1 MRSLAAFLG
10 DPAARAAALAGCDA
24 QDVFLALWS
33 IAFDDAPDA
42 IPAASKLLCHK
53 KVEHRFAA
61 VHLLGMLD
69 LREIYDHVLPAV
81 NDADLRVAVHAV
93 TVACAEVRA
102 RHAAPAES
110 SSSAFDLISLITQGR
125 AIGKTSSDSGP
136 DEAGDFFRTAGSVS
150 KRIPDRAPKQK
161 PLIWP
166 WMTIDVD
173 QKFVADQ
180 MVVALGSR
188 PASRVLPYLD
198 SMSPN
203 ARAIAASFLAK
214 MTEIDAESRSTL
226 VRLVGD
232 AAVRMRETAVKA
244 MMRIKLKADELA
256 PIEALLDRKKSD
268 LRRSVL
274 TLILSL
280 DDCACA
286 RKCGS
291 SDGSEGLRRRGS
303 PDSICSGRCTRAVA
317 RSRKYDQGRRL
328 TDRPTRS

>member
-1 MRSLAAFLG
+1 MR
-10 DPAARAAALAGCDA
+10 
-24 QDVFLALWS
+24 
-33 IAFDDAPDA
+33 
-42 IPAASKLLCHK
+42 
-53 KVEHRFAA
+53 
-61 VHLLGMLD
+61 
-69 LREIYDHVLPAV
+69 
-81 NDADLRVAVHAV
+81 
-93 TVACAEVRA
+93 
-102 RHAAPAES
+102 APAES

-136 DEAGDFFRTAGSVS
+136 DEAGDFFERLEALF

-232 AAVRMRETAVKA
+232 AAGAVRETAVKA

-280 DDCACA
+280 DDVLVLESAGRLTEA
-286 RKCGS
+286 KGAPKRLA
-291 SDGSEGLRRRGS
+291 GLDLLRQMHE
-303 PDSICSGRCTRAVA
+303 SGRSVEKV
-317 RSRKYDQGRRL
+317 RSRARL